1 MSASLPPRP
10 DLPVLSFPAAPG
22 AAPEEGTPRATWR
35 WWEVIL
41 LYLAGQIVVGGV
53 VTSLLNPADLQG
65 PNGGATGLGIAAA
78 MLTEIIVTAT
88 LILWLRSRHPGWLRS
103 VGFPSRSRAPR
114 EAGVGILLGLALYPA
129 VSIVGG
135 ILTAVF
141 QSAIGRGVQ
150 PPEQLST
157 SLGTGGAI
165 LAATYALAIAPF
177 AEEFFFRGLLFRSL
191 RDRYG
196 FWPGALVS
204 SVAFGLVH
212 YVPAPWQDAVLLQ
225 TIMVFTGFGLA
236 LIYERRGNLVANWA
250 AHVTFNAIGL
260 VAILALGFVSV
271 R

>member
-10 DLPVLSFPAAPG
+10 DLPGLAFRP
-22 AAPEEGTPRATWR
+22 TPTAGPPPATWR
-35 WWEVIL
+35 WWEAIL
-41 LYLAGQIVVGGV
+41 LYLGGQIVAGIVL
-53 VTSLLNPADLQG
+53 TPLLALGKLEG
-65 PNGGATGLGIAAA
+65 PNGGATGIGIAAA
-78 MLTEIIVTAT
+78 MLTEILVSGM
-88 LILWLRSRHPGWLRS
+88 LVFWLRRWHPRWLQTVR
-103 VGFPSRSRAPR
+103 FPARSRVAK
-114 EAGVGILLGLALYPA
+114 EAGFGILLGLALYPA

-141 QSAIGRGVQ
+141 QSVVGRGVQ
-150 PPEQLST
+150 APEQLSN
-157 SLGTGGAI
+157 SLSTGGAI
-165 LAATYALAIAPF
+165 LAATYALAIAPL

-204 SVAFGLVH
+204 SLAFGLVH

-260 VAILALGFVSV
+260 VAILALGAVVV